1 MSRKECGPVGIFK
14 VAGVL
19 PTNFPSTKISAASG
33 SEVIV
38 IWPNPSGEED
48 EAGNETV
55 DSETAVGLEDGEL
68 VASWESEG
76 WPADSAAVAAGG
88 TERAG

>member
-1 MSRKECGPVGIFK
+1 VRASGKFQ

-19 PTNFPSTKISAASG
+19 PTNLPSMKISAASG

-38 IWPNPSGEED
+38 SWPKPSGEEV
-48 EAGNETV
+48 AVGNETV
-55 DSETAVGLEDGEL
+55 DSEIAGATENGEL

-76 WPADSAAVAAGG
+76 RPDDSTAVAGG